1 MMAAASAL
9 LADGTVTYISSN
21 DDQDNLSEY
30 TFSSQ
35 DIGAAAAGRI
45 VVVAARVTSSSP
57 DISAISVGGNSCT
70 KATSAQGV
78 NPEDDVAIWYVE
90 LAAGAT
96 GDIVVTSTQVG
107 GSCMIDV
114 YNINGNID
122 ATPTA
127 TVADNGASPN
137 VLTITAPAVGVLIA
151 VGSNR
156 GASGTSSF
164 TNLTE
169 RNEQTP
175 ATNESMATG
184 SDAFATVDTNR
195 AVTFNYTQ
203 GSSTTGCACIAAWG
217 PP

>member
-1 MMAAASAL
+1 M
-9 LADGTVTYISSN
+9 
-21 DDQDNLSEY
+21 
-30 TFSSQ
+30 
-35 DIGAAAAGRI
+35 
-45 VVVAARVTSSSP
+45 
-57 DISAISVGGNSCT
+57 
-70 KATSAQGV
+70 
-78 NPEDDVAIWYVE
+78 WYVE

-96 GDIVVTSTQVG
+96 GDIVVTVTTTSS
-107 GSCMIDV
+107 SCMIDV

-156 GASGTSSF
+156 GALGTGSF

-169 RNEQTP
+169 RKEQETGS
-175 ATNESMATG
+175 TELMTSG